1 MVGGAI
7 SRTRCGST
15 RASGIVL
22 ERYIDK
28 QKEKSPAEDST
39 SQTHKREERRGEER
53 RDEVEERR
61 ITKPKKFLFGL
72 FFFVPPSSRVFSAA
86 SKQAV
91 IG

>member
-39 SQTHKREERRGEER
+39 SQTQKRREERRGEMR
-53 RDEVEERR
+53 LKKEESQ
-61 ITKPKKFLFGL
+61 KPKKFLFGL